1 MILKKPP
8 HGGFFVSRETRITM
22 NWMPLIVSR
31 ETSFGVTSW
40 TQVVSRETS
49 LTCFRCV
56 SRETYSHC
64 DYYLPRMPVSRETI
78 LLLKNFCLFEK
89 NTQVFCK
96 TLLKKIKLCCIIIIV
111 KVLKLSEV

>member
-1 MILKKPP
+1 MAA
-8 HGGFFVSRETRITM
+8 FFVSRETRITM

-64 DYYLPRMPVSRETI
+64 DYYLPGMPVSRETI

-89 NTQVFCK
+89 NTQVFFK
-96 TLLKKIKLCCIIIIV
+96 TLLKKIKLCCIIVIV
-111 KVLKLSEV
+111 KVSKLLEV